1 MNDKHEKRIIKEL
14 QKRHDAG
21 KERGDDRLFLDAIEL
36 IEQLTRPTPAVGQDK
51 ITQRCIDRLKH
62 VENMLRSHHAGR
74 KGILSIADGIKQT
87 LNVAKADIQAAS
99 IKPASPWIEITPEA
113 MPEDG
118 EEVVATDGR
127 KWYKMKMFGSKLSFS
142 GSHSFDAAV

>member
-1 MNDKHEKRIIKEL
+1 MSEELKPEIIMAEL

-36 IEQLTRPTPAVGQDK
+36 IEQLTRPSPTVGLDK

-99 IKPASPWIEITPEA
+99 IKPTSPWIEIDSDKDLPKDGTEFLATP
-113 MPEDG
+113 
-118 EEVVATDGR
+118 
-127 KWYKMKMFGSKLSFS
+127 SK
-142 GSHSFDAAV
+142 DQRQ